1 MPNEVFVRLIKNIF
15 YSGNGSEDVEYRPL
29 PGAPTNGSLSGT
41 NESKRKEVSFLQPE
55 FRLAHGC
62 GD

>member
-1 MPNEVFVRLIKNIF
+1 MRLIKNIF

-62 GD
+62 RD